1 MDNLRG
7 KNASICRINTSSIDR
22 RKVRWHTAAKN
33 QSCTVVPPSAP
44 DVRQLYAKYGKAKKV
59 HAQAS
64 KDKSRPQA
72 TNASTSSCQSTR
84 QKTLLSFCHSKTN
97 KDSNQ
102 PIQPTDQAID
112 NNFNEVTALT
122 EAKRDSFESSDQGV
136 QGINSTSKDLTK
148 IN

>member
-1 MDNLRG
+1 MP
-7 KNASICRINTSSIDR
+7 S
-22 RKVRWHTAAKN
+22 
-33 QSCTVVPPSAP
+33 SAP

-64 KDKSRPQA
+64 KDNSRPQVN
-72 TNASTSSCQSTR
+72 NAVTSSCQSTR

-122 EAKRDSFESSDQGV
+122 KAKRDSLESSDQGV

-148 IN
+148 INRDPTPSSCQANID